1 MSSIAAIGLG
11 CAIVSQCLLYSRF
24 RRFPDR
30 PVYCSPSF
38 PSTYL
43 VCHDG
48 LLETRA
54 NHSPLAG
61 LLAPAPD
68 TLTVR
73 GLRNTQRLALLYAL
87 LKDLVLAALGGS
99 GRGIGGRNGRPG
111 MAAFRVVGGDGVVGS
126 GAVCAAQGRQPP
138 GSGAQSS

>member
-1 MSSIAAIGLG
+1 MLP
-11 CAIVSQCLLYSRF
+11 Q
-24 RRFPDR
+24 FPLSTSLQF
-30 PVYCSPSF
+30 PSVLSLPPSF

-43 VCHDG
+43 VCHDS

-73 GLRNTQRLALLYAL
+73 GLRDTELLALLYAL
-87 LKDLVLAALGGS
+87 LEDLVLAALGGS

-111 MAAFRVVGGDGVVGS
+111 MAAFGVVGRDGVVGG
-126 GAVCAAQGRQPP
+126 GAVCTAQGRQPP

>member
-11 CAIVSQCLLYSRF
+11 YAIVSQCSRYSHS
-24 RRFPDR
+24 RRMFNCS
-30 PVYCSPSF
+30 VCFSPSF
-38 PSTYL
+38 SSTYL

-48 LLETRA
+48 LLKTRA

-68 TLTVR
+68 ARAIR
-73 GLRNTQRLALLYAL
+73 GLHGAQLLALLYAL
-87 LKDLVLAALGGS
+87 LKDLVLAALGGC
-99 GRGIGGRNGRPG
+99 GHCIGGRNGRPG
-111 MAAFRVVGGDGVVGS
+111 MAAFRVVGRDWVVGS
-126 GAVCAAQGRQPP
+126 GAVCTAQGRQPP

>member
-1 MSSIAAIGLG
+1 MLP
-11 CAIVSQCLLYSRF
+11 QFPLLTSLQ
-24 RRFPDR
+24 FPSVFSL
-30 PVYCSPSF
+30 PPSF

-43 VCHDG
+43 VCHDS

-54 NHSPLAG
+54 NHGPLAG

-68 TLTVR
+68 TLAVR
-73 GLRNTQRLALLYAL
+73 GLRDTELLALLYAL
-87 LKDLVLAALGGS
+87 LEDLVLAALGGS

-111 MAAFRVVGGDGVVGS
+111 MAAFGVVGRDRVIGG
-126 GAVCAAQGRQPP
+126 GAVCTAQGRQPP

>member
-1 MSSIAAIGLG
+1 MIFEELVMYFLS
-11 CAIVSQCLLYSRF
+11 Y
-24 RRFPDR
+24 
-30 PVYCSPSF
+30 

-43 VCHDG
+43 VCHNG

-68 TLTVR
+68 PLAVGR
-73 GLRNTQRLALLYAL
+73 LHGTQLLALLYAL
-87 LKDLVLAALGGS
+87 LEDLVLAALRGS
-99 GRGIGGRNGRPG
+99 RGGIGGRNGRPG
-111 MAAFRVVGGDGVVGS
+111 MAAFRVIGRDRVVGG

-138 GSGAQSS
+138 GRGA